1 MGVYSV
7 GCGAERD
14 MLTGKFL
21 GKGGRV
27 KWKVYSRMMRGRGG
41 QVLDRCRDR
50 LTATWHI
57 CIVTI
62 LLSGGMINYRTRCTK
77 GQFFECFF

>member
-1 MGVYSV
+1 
-7 GCGAERD
+7 
-14 MLTGKFL
+14 MLIGKFL

-41 QVLDRCRDR
+41 QVLGRCRDR

-62 LLSGGMINYRTRCTK
+62 LLGGGIKTYRTRCTK
-77 GQFFECFF
+77 G